1 MTISKKIISAI
12 AFSGILFAGHTAP
25 SLAGGTNESHT
36 FKRFEGLSFEVG
48 QKHGVGYFY
57 DDAGTCKL
65 VLTLADASNAGEP
78 SSLTITRV
86 EKTVPVG
93 QITSYREEG
102 HTVEFG
108 CQAKAEAMIFKS
120 PSTVASAQSE

>member
-1 MTISKKIISAI
+1 MTISKQFISAI
-12 AFSGILFAGHTAP
+12 ALSGILFAGHASP

-36 FKRFEGLSFEVG
+36 FKRFEGLSFEAG

-65 VLTLADASNAGEP
+65 VLTLAEASNADNP
-78 SSLTITRV
+78 SSLIVTRV
-86 EKTVPVG
+86 ERTVPAG
-93 QITSYREEG
+93 QITSYSEEG

-108 CQAKAEAMIFKS
+108 CQAKAEAMTFKS
-120 PSTVASAQSE
+120 PSTVASTQSE